1 MLAIDL
7 EELSENIGDSSVEA
21 RQRLHE
27 LWNCVSELGAD
38 LHSLSHR
45 LHSSTLER
53 LGLIAGVR
61 AFCQEFADQQSM
73 QVDFKHENIPSDIP
87 EDVTLCL
94 FRIVQEALR
103 NVKRHSGADRAE
115 VRLAGW
121 GAKLHLSVSD
131 RGVGFDTNELSKLD
145 GIGIRSMEERLRLL
159 GGQLD
164 IHSRPKEG
172 TRIEV
177 WLPFEVVKQ
186 RVG

>member
-7 EELSENIGDSSVEA
+7 EELSENIADSSVDA

-61 AFCQEFADQQSM
+61 AFCQEFADQQSI
-73 QVDFKHENIPSDIP
+73 QVDFTHENVSGDIP

-94 FRIVQEALR
+94 FRIVQEGLR

-121 GAKLHLSVSD
+121 GSKLHLSVFD
-131 RGVGFDTNELSKLD
+131 RGAGFNTNELSKVD

-159 GGQLD
+159 GGQIE
-164 IHSRPKEG
+164 IHSRPNEG